1 VSVRVVL
8 PRALAEY
15 ADGCRDVTIDVAP
28 GAPLSEVL
36 HELAAAYP
44 ALGRRIVDE
53 TGAVRRFVNVY
64 VGTDECRLLEGMAT
78 PVPEGAVVSV
88 IGSIAGG
95 AAGHGGGEVAWSLQ
109 ESPGRRSRRGCDR

>member
-1 VSVRVVL
+1 MSVRVVL

-36 HELAAAYP
+36 HEVATAYP
-44 ALGRRIVDE
+44 ALGRRIIDE

-64 VGTDECRLLEGMAT
+64 VGTEECRRLGGLA
-78 PVPEGAVVSV
+78 VVIPEGTAVHI

-95 AAGHGGGEVAWSLQ
+95 
-109 ESPGRRSRRGCDR
+109 